1 MNTQNESVKRQAI
14 KQQKQEQQ
22 MKILSGV
29 VDNESKTYSFEK
41 EISMGGVRKK
51 GTFVARYLSVTGR
64 LRIGTLRAKLLDG
77 APSQSVDTLT
87 DDIAYM
93 IAYLTVALS
102 KVPSWWSYDEID
114 EISDLKD
121 LYMEVYKFNQS
132 FRGQNDIPSNAGD
145 SSDTSSQ
152 ETVENQ

>member
-145 SSDTSSQ
+145 SSGTSSQ

>member
-1 MNTQNESVKRQAI
+1 MNTQNESIKRQAI
-14 KQQKQEQQ
+14 KQKKQEQQ
-22 MKILSGV
+22 LKMLSGV
-29 VDNESKTYSFEK
+29 VDNESKTYTFEK
-41 EISMGGVRKK
+41 EISMDGVRKK
-51 GTFVARYLSVTGR
+51 GTFTAKYLSVTGR

-102 KVPSWWSYDEID
+102 KVPTWWSYDAID
-114 EISDLKD
+114 EIADLKD
-121 LYMEVYKFNQS
+121 LYLEVYNFNQS
-132 FRGQNDIPSNAGD
+132 FRGQNDSSSNAGN
-145 SSDTSSQ
+145 SSNASGQ